1 MPIPMI
7 PISVWVGSRCSTT
20 ICLAVAKSRTSTTV
34 CAEWRQSIFTNSTP
48 TTRDKACDRK
58 VVKKSGVHIQYGS
71 TGCCIDQPKT
81 GQCDHN
87 QDHNGQNDLSIT
99 GYIVD
104 QLIEMLA
111 DPVINGSSVVHIAFL
126 SGAMVV
132 QELRNLCEAGHFL

>member
-1 MPIPMI
+1 M
-7 PISVWVGSRCSTT
+7 
-20 ICLAVAKSRTSTTV
+20 
-34 CAEWRQSIFTNSTP
+34 
-48 TTRDKACDRK
+48 
-58 VVKKSGVHIQYGS
+58 
-71 TGCCIDQPKT
+71 DQPKT
-81 GQCDHN
+81 RQCDHN

-111 DPVINGSSVVHIAFL
+111 DPVINGSSVVHIDFL